1 MSRSLQRSNQPK
13 KIGLTGGIGSGKSVV
28 AKIFK
33 ALQIPIFNSDLRARI
48 ILETDSDVRHA
59 IIQLIGS
66 ESYKGNMPNR
76 SLIASRVFENQELR
90 EKLNAIVHPAVGRA
104 FKHWVESQSNAAYI
118 IKEAAITFETG
129 IYKDLDAT
137 ILVMAPKE
145 LRIQRIEERDG
156 MSEDEILNR
165 MNSQWS
171 DERKAQLAD
180 FTISNGPDDA
190 LIPQVLRIHG
200 QLV

>member
-1 MSRSLQRSNQPK
+1 MSRKLPRNSERK

-28 AKIFK
+28 AKVFK
-33 ALQIPIFNSDLRARI
+33 ALHVPIFNSDLRART
-48 ILETDSDVRHA
+48 ILETDPDVRNS
-59 IIQLIGS
+59 IIELIGS
-66 ESYKGNMPNR
+66 ESYKGNVPNR
-76 SLIASRVFENQELR
+76 ALIASRVFENQELR

-104 FKHWVESQSNAAYI
+104 FEHWVEQQINAPYI

-137 ILVMAPKE
+137 ILVIAPKE
-145 LRIQRIEERDG
+145 LRVQRIEKRDG
-156 MSEDEILNR
+156 MSEDEIHNR

-171 DERKAQLAD
+171 DERKAELAD
-180 FTISNGPDDA
+180 FTISNRPDDA
-190 LIPQVLRIHG
+190 LIPQILRIHS